1 MTRPSTAS
9 PRNSSRSL
17 VGSPPFSYA
26 YDRWVRARASSSAS
40 SVTPSASSRED
51 GCGNGRGPPVTGS
64 DREDLLVVVRPAVRA
79 GGVRQLRLAAGAVLT
94 EDQRRGGSLPL
105 RPAGPGVAP
114 GHPALRD
121 CHCLLLT
128 RGDRIGADRLDAL
141 GERRPAGVDG
151 GGMGVVRG
159 QLVQDAAAVRA
170 QPGAVLP

>member
-26 YDRWVRARASSSAS
+26 YDRWVSARASSSAS
-40 SVTPSASSRED
+40 RVTPSASSSED

-64 DREDLLVVVRPAVRA
+64 DRENLLVVIGPAVAAR
-79 GGVRQLRLAAGAVLT
+79 GVRQLGPAARPVLAL
-94 EDQRRGGSLPL
+94 DQRRGRRLPL

-121 CHCLLLT
+121 CHCAT
-128 RGDRIGADRLDAL
+128 
-141 GERRPAGVDG
+141 P
-151 GGMGVVRG
+151 
-159 QLVQDAAAVRA
+159 
-170 QPGAVLP
+170 